1 MKKQYKLG
9 VIGCGFIGETI
20 LKGAVLSDFLRGKK
34 IIVSDIAE
42 ENLDK
47 ADELGVHVTSDNK
60 FVAENSEFLLLAVK
74 PSDFAGVVDSLYGYR
89 PDKVIS
95 VMLGVKKNTIKNALG
110 VGLIKV
116 ARCALN
122 LPCTIGSGAIG
133 LDMTD
138 FNKSNDDTDF
148 IYSLFAQLGTIV
160 SVDESKVD
168 AVTALSVNGPASVI
182 MFIDSLIEAGVRQ
195 GLPRSEAKIL
205 AVQTVLGSA
214 EMVQREENTVSELL
228 SLACRGGTGIEAVK
242 TLEERGLRQIV
253 CDTVEAC
260 ASRAKE
266 LSDK

>member
-1 MKKQYKLG
+1 
-9 VIGCGFIGETI
+9 
-20 LKGAVLSDFLRGKK
+20 
-34 IIVSDIAE
+34 
-42 ENLDK
+42 
-47 ADELGVHVTSDNK
+47 
-60 FVAENSEFLLLAVK
+60 
-74 PSDFAGVVDSLYGYR
+74 
-89 PDKVIS
+89 
-95 VMLGVKKNTIKNALG
+95 MLGVKKNTIKNALG

-182 MFIDSLIEAGVRQ
+182 MFIDSLIAAGVRQ

-228 SLACRGGTGIEAVK
+228 SLACRVGIGIEAVK

-266 LSDK
+266 LYDK